1 MSLDEALNINP
12 YDPTKG
18 NESAYARYLRY
29 NVDGFYDLD
38 SQVVKDIW
46 KMRAAGNDQYAK
58 GLQKPADI
66 WENRNLQVFW

>member
-1 MSLDEALNINP
+1 MNLDEALNINP

-18 NESAYARYLRY
+18 NESAYVRYLRY

-46 KMRAAGNDQYAK
+46 KMRAAGNADK
-58 GLQKPADI
+58 GLERREHKRPA
-66 WENRNLQVFW
+66 ETG